1 MKKIIFILG
10 LLTLLLPRLSY
21 SAAIAVDDFI
31 TADDVTIA
39 HLQDFK
45 NIVVDAINSADGA
58 LLQDESVT
66 AAKLDANANPENRW
80 NELFND
86 FVFDGLLPPTSTT
99 LITTT
104 TGGTAYINGVRVAKA
119 ATAHTYT
126 ASRYTFVDLSDTGT
140 YTYSAIT
147 FGGSEPATALN
158 SIRLARVSSDGTQ
171 IPAVRDDRVLTLSSL
186 LSATSLIDGDSD
198 TMIQVEE
205 SDDEDIIRFDIAGTE
220 IGTYTASSGMI
231 SRMAVGSFTRDIA
244 VTGAQSV
251 TGVGFKPKALIFFAS
266 VDGTKSASWGFS
278 DLALTDNAIA
288 VPDLASATTGLTR
301 AQADRIAVL
310 ITGGT
315 VYARADVTSYNAD
328 GFTITWSK
336 TGVPT
341 GTVTIYYFA
350 IG

>member
-1 MKKIIFILG
+1 
-10 LLTLLLPRLSY
+10 
-21 SAAIAVDDFI
+21 
-31 TADDVTIA
+31 
-39 HLQDFK
+39 
-45 NIVVDAINSADGA
+45 
-58 LLQDESVT
+58 
-66 AAKLDANANPENRW
+66 
-80 NELFND
+80 
-86 FVFDGLLPPTSTT
+86 
-99 LITTT
+99 
-104 TGGTAYINGVRVAKA
+104 
-119 ATAHTYT
+119 
-126 ASRYTFVDLSDTGT
+126 
-140 YTYSAIT
+140 
-147 FGGSEPATALN
+147 
-158 SIRLARVSSDGTQ
+158 
-171 IPAVRDDRVLTLSSL
+171 
-186 LSATSLIDGDSD
+186 
-198 TMIQVEE
+198 MIQVEE
-205 SDDEDIIRFDIAGTE
+205 SDDEDIIRFHIAGIE